1 MTKCQ
6 FRRLP
11 VRIRF
16 VLWLG
21 CAVLLFGAPLFSQ
34 IQTGRI
40 LGTVTDKSGGVVVNA
55 TVVVTNVQ
63 TGVARTLST
72 NAAGVYVAPNLN
84 PGTYSVRVT
93 AMGFQAFQ
101 RQNIPVVTGKDSGV
115 NVVLTPGN
123 VTQTIEVT
131 EQAPLLDT
139 TSAVVS
145 GTVETQTIS
154 DLPIEGRNYQN
165 LLNYRPGVTVKP
177 GGGTLTQST
186 NGLRPSDNNYFV
198 EGVDVTEPFTGQSI
212 MNLSLPFGDAAT
224 FLPVDAIQEV
234 NVETNPTAEFGRRPG
249 AVVNSSIKSGT
260 NSIHGSAF
268 AFGRDDALD
277 AKDYFVDTKA
287 PSDLEQWGGSVGG
300 PIIKDK
306 LFYFGSFERQ
316 TYTVGFNYPTLTPS
330 TNVANTDPNQ
340 SIPAAEAALA
350 SECLANSSLPYCTGA
365 GGTYQRNALSDKI
378 LPLWAPTSGVDI
390 LQHYGFPSSVKIYN
404 VVAKADYH
412 FSDHHAFSGS
422 FYRGDGSSAGED
434 TIVTSP
440 SFISLGKLLSE
451 FVTATWT
458 WTPNSSWVNDLRFG
472 WTTVHRAV
480 VPNDSTNSASSYGIN
495 TGVTNPVL
503 GGFPTVYVGGQF
515 TQIGADE
522 NTPKNLGPSPSYDIE
537 DHVSYLHGNHAF
549 KFGADIMFVR
559 PVYANYNAGRGVISF
574 EGNAAFPGSTPLE
587 DFLAGMPDNSGS
599 PQSYILNG
607 DPTRNFR
614 QDNYAVFFEDTWHVQ
629 RNVTLNLG
637 LRYEYFTPLGE
648 SRNRVGG
655 WNPVVGLQQVGV
667 NMSTAYPAYK
677 KDFSPRFGFAWDIGG
692 RGKTVLRGG
701 AGIYYESPTA
711 STLTDNIALPGKP
724 SGIQSVPTGYNT
736 GADGTAPPLLPVSSG
751 GIGSVPISY
760 AGSTLNWT
768 LNGSTPVFPTPT
780 ASQTA
785 LACGNGLGGNPS
797 PCNIFVMGSHFR
809 PPRIEM
815 WNVGIQ
821 RTLSNNLAL
830 DVNYVGNHSGDLWG
844 VQDVNAIDPTNPL
857 ENGIG
862 AGSCNHCESI
872 THRPYYASFPYLQYI
887 NVLSNIDRSNYNAL
901 QTTLTGRN
909 YHGLDFVAAY
919 TWSHALDDY
928 TQNRNINVPWNNN
941 NPGLLYGPS
950 AYDHA
955 HQFSLTFSYAI
966 PGKKGF
972 GQLLEG
978 WRINSA
984 ILFMSPFPYDV
995 ADNHYDISKV
1005 GDKKNDRWDFFGN
1018 PSDFKGIKGAP
1029 IPFYKGT
1036 VGGVLNPNMPQTCI
1050 NAALTAG
1057 TFGTNGADGN
1067 LGKYGCY
1074 ANGNSAMIAPPTGT
1088 FGNMGR
1094 NMFRGFDF
1102 TNVDASLF
1110 KNMVIKERLT
1120 AQFRI
1125 EAFNLFNIP
1134 NMSLPSGR
1142 PSNPGQFGC
1151 GCNTPD
1157 QDAQNPILGS
1167 GGARSLQ
1174 LGLKLIF

>member
-1 MTKCQ
+1 MTKWQ
-6 FRRLP
+6 FARLP

-16 VLWLG
+16 ALWLS

-63 TGVARTLST
+63 TGVARTLTT
-72 NAAGVYVAPNLN
+72 NAAGAYVAPNLN

-101 RQNIPVVTGKDSGV
+101 RQNIAVVTGKDSGV

-131 EQAPLLDT
+131 EQVPLLDT

-145 GTVETQTIS
+145 GTVETQAIS
-154 DLPIEGRNYQN
+154 DLPIEGRNYQD
-165 LLNYRPGVTVKP
+165 LLNYRPGVTMLP
-177 GGGTLTQST
+177 GGGTLVTST
-186 NGLRPSDNNYFV
+186 NGFRPSDNNYFV
-198 EGVDVTEPFTGQSI
+198 EGVDATEPFTGQSI

-224 FLPVDAIQEV
+224 ILPVDAIQEI

-249 AVVNSSIKSGT
+249 AVINASIKSGT

-268 AFGRDDALD
+268 AFGRTDALD
-277 AKDYFVDTKA
+277 AKDYFVTTKA

-300 PIIKDK
+300 PILKDK
-306 LFYFGSFERQ
+306 LFYFAAFERQ
-316 TYTVGFNYPTLTPS
+316 AYNVSFNYPVETPS
-330 TNVANTDPNQ
+330 TNAANTDPSQ

-350 SECLANSSLPYCTGA
+350 AQCLSNSSLSYCTGA
-365 GGTYQRNALSDKI
+365 GGTYQRNALTDKI
-378 LPLWAPTSGVDI
+378 LPLFAPTSSADI
-390 LQHYGFPSSVKIYN
+390 LQHYGFPSTISIYN
-404 VVAKADYH
+404 GVGKIDYH
-412 FSDHHAFSGS
+412 LSDHHAFSGS
-422 FYRGDGSSAGED
+422 YYYGTGNSAGED

-472 WTTVHRAV
+472 YTTVHRQV
-480 VPNDSTNSASSYGIN
+480 VPNDSTVPLSTYGIN

-503 GGFPTVYVGGQF
+503 GGFPTIYVGTAF
-515 TQIGADE
+515 AQIGADD
-522 NTPKNLGPSPSYDIE
+522 NIPKNLGPSPSYDIE
-537 DHVSYLHGNHAF
+537 DTVSYLHGNHAF
-549 KFGADIMFVR
+549 KFGTDIMFVR

-574 EGNAAFPGSTPLE
+574 AGDAAFPGSTPLE
-587 DFLAGMPDNSGS
+587 DFLAGLPDNSAS
-599 PQSYILNG
+599 PTSFILNG

-629 RNVTLNLG
+629 RNVTLNMG
-637 LRYEYFTPLGE
+637 LRYEYFTPIAD
-648 SRNRVGG
+648 SKNRVGS

-667 NMSTAYPAYK
+667 NISSPYPGYK
-677 KDFSPRFGFAWDIGG
+677 KDFAPRFGLAWDIGG
-692 RGKTVLRGG
+692 RGKTVLRAG

-724 SGIQSVPTGYNT
+724 SGVEAVPTGYST
-736 GADGTAPPLLPVSSG
+736 GADGTVPPLLPVSSG
-751 GIGSVPISY
+751 GIGSAPVSI
-760 AGSTLNWT
+760 AGSALDWSLAGPIFPASQIGGSTFACGDG
-768 LNGSTPVFPTPT
+768 LNGH
-780 ASQTA
+780 
-785 LACGNGLGGNPS
+785 PS
-797 PCNIFVMGSHFR
+797 PCSIFVMGPHFR

-815 WNVGIQ
+815 WNLGIQ
-821 RTLSNNLAL
+821 RTLSSTLAL
-830 DVNYVGNHSGDLWG
+830 DLNYVGDHSGDLWG

-872 THRPYYASFPYLQYI
+872 THRPYYGVAPYLQYI

-901 QTTLTGRN
+901 QATLTERG
-909 YHGLDFVAAY
+909 YHGLGFVAAY

-928 TQNRNINVPWNNN
+928 TQNRNINVPWDNN
-941 NPGLLYGPS
+941 NPGLQYGPS
-950 AYDHA
+950 AFDHA
-955 HQFSLTFSYAI
+955 HHFSLTFNYAI
-966 PGKKGF
+966 PGKSGF

-978 WRINSA
+978 WRINA
-984 ILFMSPFPYDV
+984 AFLYMSPLPWDAY
-995 ADNHYDISKV
+995 DNHYDISKV
-1005 GDKKNDRWDFFGN
+1005 GDKKEDRWDFFGN

-1036 VGGVLNPNMPQTCI
+1036 LDGTTLNPNMPQTCL
-1050 NAALTAG
+1050 NAAAIAGTAG
-1057 TFGTNGADGN
+1057 PGGN
-1067 LGKYGCY
+1067 LFKYGCF
-1074 ANGNSAMIAPPTGT
+1074 AAGNSVMIAPQTGT

-1094 NMFRGFDF
+1094 NMFRGFPF
-1102 TNVDASLF
+1102 NNVDFSLF
-1110 KNMVIKERLT
+1110 KDMVIKERLT
-1120 AQFRI
+1120 AQFRV
-1125 EAFNLFNIP
+1125 EFYNLFNHP
-1134 NMSLPSGR
+1134 NMAQPDGKISSQ
-1142 PSNPGQFGC
+1142 STFGC
-1151 GCNTPD
+1151 GCDTPD
-1157 QDAQNPILGS
+1157 QAAQNPILGS
-1167 GGARSLQ
+1167 GGARSMQ